1 MKVEDTFLKMK
12 MLAKMTRA
20 ALKIW
25 QIVARYTSKPL
36 LCQGVEGDMAMAQN
50 SRRVIADA
58 DSLSDKTGVE
68 QRQHIAFED
77 KFKLIMP
84 EKAALYAAPPSRVQA
99 MALANWESAP
109 SFVLDD
115 HLGEGFPRVSS
126 DRLLNK
132 CNPFLSGK
140 RRALSDDIASEAPTV
155 STDCSMTPENDTEDH
170 ELSVVKEESDV
181 VDELEPIAPH
191 APSDEA
197 VTTCKSSVAAPTAS
211 DEARLDGVEPKRKKK
226 TSRWVCVANG
236 RYIKREAESTQ
247 SVSQKVCSKP
257 KAATLSTTRW
267 VQVGH
272 GHYKKIIVNG
282 ATKV

>member
-1 MKVEDTFLKMK
+1 MKT
-12 MLAKMTRA
+12 LAKMTRA

-50 SRRVIADA
+50 SRRLIADA
-58 DSLSDKTGVE
+58 DSLSDKTGVG

-77 KFKLIMP
+77 KCKLITP

-155 STDCSMTPENDTEDH
+155 STDCSAAPENDTEDQ
-170 ELSVVKEESDV
+170 ELSVVEEESDV
-181 VDELEPIAPH
+181 VDELEPITPD
-191 APSDEA
+191 APSDKD
-197 VTTCKSSVAAPTAS
+197 VTKCKSSVAAPTAS
-211 DEARLDGVEPKRKKK
+211 DEARPDGVEPKRKKK
-226 TSRWVCVANG
+226 TFRWVCVANG

-247 SVSQKVCSKP
+247 SVSPKVCSKP

>member
-1 MKVEDTFLKMK
+1 
-12 MLAKMTRA
+12 
-20 ALKIW
+20 
-25 QIVARYTSKPL
+25 
-36 LCQGVEGDMAMAQN
+36 
-50 SRRVIADA
+50 
-58 DSLSDKTGVE
+58 
-68 QRQHIAFED
+68 
-77 KFKLIMP
+77 MP

-211 DEARLDGVEPKRKKK
+211 DEARPDGVEPKRKKK